1 MNKTV
6 QSVTTP
12 TGKSE
17 QMKRKLMRLLEL
29 RSDTVCTPT
38 AISSLNDSKCTSGL
52 LVTTQCQLK

>member
-6 QSVTTP
+6 QSVTTH

-38 AISSLNDSKCTSGL
+38 VISSLNDSKCTSGL
-52 LVTTQCQLK
+52 LVMTQSQLK